1 MTATKVR
8 NMRMTDEEWG
18 GLQSKALAAGY
29 RDRTAYLVAIAVGI
43 EPKPVEVFVER
54 VVEVPLEVRVEVPV
68 IVEKPRLPFEEA
80 WEKLGKPKQD
90 RLTAYPGSKAAAK
103 ALYEME

>member
-1 MTATKVR
+1 MPTQTR
-8 NMRMTDEEWG
+8 SIRLSQDEWDA
-18 GLQSKALAAGY
+18 LQTRAANTGY
-29 RDRTAYLVAIAVGI
+29 KDRTAYLVAIAAGI
-43 EPKPVEVFVER
+43 EPKPIEVFVEK
-54 VVEVPLEVRVEVPV
+54 VVEVPVEVRVEVPV

-80 WEKLGKPKQD
+80 WEKLGKPKRD

>member
-29 RDRTAYLVAIAVGI
+29 RDRTAYLVAIAAGI
-43 EPKPVEVFVER
+43 EPKPIEVFVEK
-54 VVEVPLEVRVEVPV
+54 VVEVPVEVRVEVPV
-68 IVEKPRLPFEEA
+68 AVEKPRLSFEDA
-80 WEKLGKPKQD
+80 WEKLGKPKRD
-90 RLTAYPGSKAAAK
+90 RLTAYPGGEACAK